1 MTKSLLASVGAA
13 LVLVTTAAG
22 CANDAPAEQQVMV
35 GVNTTSSLQ
44 EKFYVVTTKLWPNPG
59 NIQVC
64 WEDAGFEKEK
74 AWIKDAVEKA
84 WAIPE
89 SSIRFKGWSRCTS
102 STPGIHISNAG
113 VEEGPHT
120 IELGNALDGAKNGM
134 NLDMQFKGQGFE
146 KCHESEKMLEQC
158 ERAVAA
164 HEMGHALGFKH
175 EQERKDTPSSCPD
188 KDVFPEEGDK
198 TIGKWDLMSIM
209 NYCYP
214 DRLEVYPDQLSTL
227 DKQGLLQVYPPLEA
241 EPKPAGDDDDST
253 GPSTQS
259 TGDDDSELGDDDD
272 SSRSDDDE
280 DEDDDKPSKKKKSSS
295 SRSGATEAAS
305 AGCSAAP
312 HGSSTSTI
320 PSWLVGF
327 GLVLAARKRRRA

>member
-214 DRLEVYPDQLSTL
+214 DRDTVYPDTLSAL
-227 DKQGLLQVYPPLEA
+227 DKAGLVQMYPASTTPT
-241 EPKPAGDDDDST
+241 PDGDDDDSADPDT
-253 GPSTQS
+253 STQS
-259 TGDDDSELGDDDD
+259 QDSSDDDDD
-272 SSRSDDDE
+272 SSSSDDD
-280 DEDDDKPSKKKKSSS
+280 DDKSSSSKKKKSSKGTGAATPQA
-295 SRSGATEAAS
+295 SGCA
-305 AGCSAAP
+305 AAP
-312 HGSSTSTI
+312 GSSS
-320 PSWLVGF
+320 PSSNLGWLVGF
-327 GLVLAARKRRRA
+327 GLVLAARRRR

>member
-1 MTKSLLASVGAA
+1 MTTKLLAA
-13 LVLVTTAAG
+13 LGTALLLATASG
-22 CANDAPAEQQVMV
+22 CAKDSAEVQKVEV
-35 GVNTTSSLQ
+35 GVNTNGSIQ
-44 EKFYVVTTKLWPNPG
+44 EKFFVGTTLLWPDPS
-59 NIQVC
+59 NIPVC
-64 WEDAGFEKEK
+64 WEMSGFTHEKQIIKDSVKK
-74 AWIKDAVEKA
+74 AWETD
-84 WAIPE
+84 
-89 SSIRFKGWSRCTS
+89 SSIRFTGWGQCTTS
-102 STPGIHISNAG
+102 SPGIHIVSRLDTEN
-113 VEEGPHT
+113 GPHVQDF
-120 IELGNALDGAKNGM
+120 GKSLDGMKDGM
-134 NLDMQFKGQGFE
+134 VLDLQLQDQLFE
-146 KCHESEKMLEQC
+146 NCHTDQDMLDRC
-158 ERAVAA
+158 NRSVAV
-164 HEMGHALGFKH
+164 HEFGHALGFFH
-175 EQERKDTPSSCPD
+175 EQERQDTPSSCPD
-188 KDVFPEEGDK
+188 RDTSTKPQPGDK

-227 DKQGLLQVYPPLEA
+227 DKQGLLQVYPPLKA

-280 DEDDDKPSKKKKSSS
+280 DDDKPSKKKKSSS

-312 HGSSTSTI
+312 HGSSTATNL
-320 PSWLVGF
+320 SWLVGF